1 MQAKYDVMS
10 FRQSFHVCFQGVETN
25 LKMGRVCNGQRITS
39 TFLLLVWTHRVWG
52 SLNGTTYHLSGTP
65 WKVLVQFPVCI
76 ITVCIM
82 NSQYMNFHGSND
94 SMFNA
99 QTDTEVLLDWSMYLK
114 NDGFCHLC
122 PRFGGYETMHQP
134 ASHGEFWPHIW
145 SRGASIRL
153 EVGNSRTF
161 EKKQMVKNIF
171 RTKCTIVLQNS
182 IGHLPVW
189 ITSSRP
195 SKRLVCDYWSKCHS
209 ASGLNLKCWTNNQA
223 SKQASKQTNKQA
235 NKQTNKTDLD
245 VGARYIN
252 LFELCQKIFSQ
263 KIKFHFRW
271 GGGWSMRR
279 GGHCV
284 QRQGRCVLFLKRNV
298 FDR

>member
-82 NSQYMNFHGSND
+82 NSQYMNFHVSND

-161 EKKQMVKNIF
+161 EKKNKWPRTSSGPSVQLFYKIQLDIF
-171 RTKCTIVLQNS
+171 RS
-182 IGHLPVW
+182 
-189 ITSSRP
+189 
-195 SKRLVCDYWSKCHS
+195 
-209 ASGLNLKCWTNNQA
+209 
-223 SKQASKQTNKQA
+223 
-235 NKQTNKTDLD
+235 
-245 VGARYIN
+245 
-252 LFELCQKIFSQ
+252 
-263 KIKFHFRW
+263 
-271 GGGWSMRR
+271 
-279 GGHCV
+279 
-284 QRQGRCVLFLKRNV
+284 
-298 FDR
+298 